1 MKARDRYTQLSRGRS
16 QFLDTAVECS
26 RLTLPYLVQEDLSS
40 RPGHQK
46 LATPW
51 QSVGSKAVVNLA
63 AKLMLALLPPQ
74 TSFFKL
80 QIRDDKLG
88 EEIDPTVKS
97 ELDLS
102 FSKMERMV
110 MDYINASSDRVVVHQ
125 ALKHLIVSGNALIY
139 MGKEGLKNYPLNR
152 YVVNRD
158 GNGNI
163 CEIVTKELIS
173 RRILSQ
179 DLPELALPT
188 PAVNSPGDDGYK
200 TGSDDTDVEVY
211 TYVKM
216 DENSG
221 RWIWH
226 QEAFDKIIPGSRSTA
241 PKSAN
246 PWLVLRFNTVD
257 GEDYGRGRVEE
268 FLGDIRS
275 LEGLSQALVEGS
287 AAAAKVVFLV
297 SPSSTTKP
305 KTIADAGNGA
315 IVQGRP
321 DDVGVIQ
328 VGKTADFRTA
338 AEQMQNL
345 ERRISDAFLILQVR
359 QSERTTAEEVRLTQM
374 ELEAQLGGLFSL
386 LTVEFLVPYLNRTL
400 HILQRNREIPKI
412 PKDLV
417 RPEIVAGVNALGR
430 GQDQQSLVSFIQTI
444 AQTMG
449 PDVMAKFLDPSEYI
463 KRLAA
468 AQGIDVLNLVKSP
481 ETMEAEKQK
490 QMQQAQQQML
500 LQQAGQLAGTPMMDP
515 SKNPGM
521 NKMIQDGYNQMT
533 GNDNEQTI
541 PPDEG
546 TEQEAL
552 PSEGFET

>member
-26 RLTLPYLVQEDLSS
+26 RLTLPYLIQEDLSS
-40 RPGHQK
+40 RPTHQK
-46 LATPW
+46 LHTPW
-51 QSVGSKAVVNLA
+51 QSVGSKCVVNLA

-80 QIRDDKLG
+80 QVRDDKLG
-88 EEIDPTVKS
+88 DEIPREIRS

-125 ALKHLIVSGNALIY
+125 ALKHLIVSGNALIF

-152 YVVNRD
+152 FVINRD
-158 GNGNI
+158 GNGNV
-163 CEIVTKELIS
+163 CEIITKELIS
-173 RRILSQ
+173 RKILAMN
-179 DLPELALPT
+179 LPEPLP
-188 PAVNSPGDDGYK
+188 NSPGDDGYK
-200 TGSDDTDVEVY
+200 TGSDDQDVEVY
-211 TYVKM
+211 TYVRL
-216 DENSG
+216 DDNG
-221 RWIWH
+221 RWVWH
-226 QEAFDKIIPGSRSTA
+226 QEALDRIIPGSRSTA
-241 PKSAN
+241 PKNTS
-246 PWLVLRFNTVD
+246 PWLTLRFNTVD

-287 AAAAKVVFLV
+287 AAASKVVFLV

-321 DDVGVIQ
+321 EDVGVVQ

-338 AEQMQNL
+338 AEQINTL
-345 ERRISDAFLILQVR
+345 ERRISDAFLLLNVR

-374 ELEAQLGGLFSL
+374 ELEQQLGGLFSL

-400 HILQRNREIPKI
+400 HILQRNRELPKI

-417 RPEIVAGVNALGR
+417 RPQIVAGVNALGR
-430 GQDQQSLVSFIQTI
+430 GQDQQSLVMFIQTL
-444 AQTMG
+444 AQTVG
-449 PDVMAKFLDPSEYI
+449 PDTIGQFLDAGEFI

-468 AQGIDVLNLVKSP
+468 AQGIDVLNLIKTQ
-481 ETMEAEKQK
+481 ETMEQER
-490 QMQQAQQQML
+490 MEQQQLAQQQAL
-500 LQQAGQLAGTPMMDP
+500 VEQAGQFANSPLADP
-515 SKNPGM
+515 SKNQAVGEAM
-521 NKMIQDGYNQMT
+521 SQTADQL
-533 GNDNEQTI
+533 GNNAEEETI
-541 PPDEG
+541 PTTEG
-546 TEQEAL
+546 
-552 PSEGFET
+552 G

>member
-1 MKARDRYTQLSRGRS
+1 MKARDRYTQLTRGRT
-16 QFLDTAVECS
+16 QFLHTAVECS

-40 RPGHQK
+40 RPEHQK
-46 LATPW
+46 LHTPW
-51 QSVGSKAVVNLA
+51 QSVGAKSVVNLA

-74 TSFFKL
+74 TSFFKF
-80 QIRDDKLG
+80 QVRDDKLG
-88 EEIDPTVKS
+88 VEFPGQVKS

-102 FSKMERMV
+102 FAKMERMV
-110 MDYINASSDRVVVHQ
+110 MDYISASNDRVVVHQ
-125 ALKHLIVSGNALIY
+125 ALKHLIVSGNALIF
-139 MGKEGLKNYPLNR
+139 MGKDGLKNYPLNR

-173 RRILSQ
+173 RKILGQ
-179 DLPELALPT
+179 DLPEILMPS
-188 PAVNSPGDDGYK
+188 PAVNSPGNDGYK
-200 TGSDDTDVEVY
+200 AGSDDQDVEVY
-211 TYVKM
+211 TYVRL
-216 DENSG
+216 DDNG
-221 RWIWH
+221 RWVWH
-226 QEAFDKIIPGSRSTA
+226 QEAFDKILPGSRSTA
-241 PKSAN
+241 PKNTS

-321 DDVGVIQ
+321 DDVGVVQ
-328 VGKTADFRTA
+328 VQKAADFRTA
-338 AEQMQNL
+338 QEQMQAL
-345 ERRISDAFLILQVR
+345 ERRINEAFLVLQVR

-374 ELEAQLGGLFSL
+374 ELEQQLGGLFSL
-386 LTVEFLVPYLNRTL
+386 LTVEFLIPYLNRTL
-400 HILQRNREIPKI
+400 HILQRNKELPKI
-412 PKDLV
+412 PKDVV
-417 RPEIVAGVNALGR
+417 RPQIVAGVNALGR
-430 GQDQQSLVSFIQTI
+430 GQDEQSLVQFAQTL

-449 PDVMAKFLDPSEYI
+449 PEIMAKFLDPGEYV

-468 AQGIDVLNLVKSP
+468 ASGIDVLNLVKTP
-481 ETMEAEKQK
+481 ETMQQEKQ
-490 QMQQAQQQML
+490 QQQQQML
-500 LQQAGQLAGTPMMDP
+500 LQQAGQLASSPMMDP

-521 NKMIQDGYNQMT
+521 NQMIKDGYDQLQ
-533 GNDNEQTI
+533 NDQSEGQ
-541 PPDEG
+541 PPDQGAE
-546 TEQEAL
+546 
-552 PSEGFET
+552 ETPA